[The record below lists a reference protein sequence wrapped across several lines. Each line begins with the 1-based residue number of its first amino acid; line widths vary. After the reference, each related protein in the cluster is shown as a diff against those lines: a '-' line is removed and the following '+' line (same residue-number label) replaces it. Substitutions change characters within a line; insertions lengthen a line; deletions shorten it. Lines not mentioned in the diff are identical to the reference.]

1 MYVWIVEQEGVVCVL
16 CLWSSKSPKN
26 EEEEK
31 LRAALSVSR
40 ETRNGKS
47 SDRVRFQD
55 FFKNMSADAQIDE
68 AFELFDREA
77 KGTLTYNNAKTVRV
91 SFFSFQTF
99 TPSLNTND
107 SLLRRRSE
115 RSRN

>member
-1 MYVWIVEQEGVVCVL
+1 MSCVCDPQSL
-16 CLWSSKSPKN
+16 QKKTRRRKNSELLSPSAK
-26 EEEEK
+26 K
-31 LRAALSVSR
+31 R
-40 ETRNGKS
+40 ETENRL
-47 SDRVRFQD
+47 RVRGFQD

-91 SFFSFQTF
+91 SFFSFQIF

>member
-1 MYVWIVEQEGVVCVL
+1 MSCVCDPQSL
-16 CLWSSKSPKN
+16 QKKTRRRKNSELLSPSAK
-26 EEEEK
+26 K
-31 LRAALSVSR
+31 R
-40 ETRNGKS
+40 ETENRF
-47 SDRVRFQD
+47 RVRFQD

-91 SFFSFQTF
+91 SFFSFQIF

-107 SLLRRRSE
+107 SFHRRRSE